1 MRNDSDPLH
10 QGGLWEG
17 RGPGKVAAL
26 TLENERNDWSLCRS
40 QGRQLGRLGSCLLLL
55 LGPACSDGPGA
66 GGAKNAGAPDAI
78 ESIDHEACE
87 PKGHRAET
95 FDARGDGK
103 AVVIKVF
110 DGQHELCRITDINHD
125 GKPDLYEYF
134 DANGVIRRRE
144 SDYDSNGT
152 IDSVELYEDGK
163 LVKREYDTTGQRRV
177 DTWDYFDK
185 GTGKRLRRER
195 DTTNDGKVDQW
206 WTWDGDKITISID
219 RNGDGKPDPDS
230 TLVLDEKTG
239 EPNTGTKDAKTAP
252 VGSASPAPAG
262 STAAA
267 DAPPLPTAPP
277 LPMAPS
283 APSASLSVT
292 PPPPA
297 APQKKKPKP

>member
-1 MRNDSDPLH
+1 MLPPACND
-10 QGGLWEG
+10 
-17 RGPGKVAAL
+17 
-26 TLENERNDWSLCRS
+26 
-40 QGRQLGRLGSCLLLL
+40 
-55 LGPACSDGPGA
+55 GPAA
-66 GGAKNAGAPDAI
+66 GGAKTVGVPDAV

-103 AVVIKVF
+103 PVVIKVF
-110 DGQHELCRITDINHD
+110 DGQRELCRVTDINHD

-134 DANGVIRRRE
+134 DANGAVRRRE

-163 LVKREYDTTGQRRV
+163 LVKREYDTTGQHRV

-185 GTGKRLRRER
+185 STGKRLRRER

-206 WTWDGDKITISID
+206 WTWEGDKITISID

-239 EPNTGTKDAKTAP
+239 EPNTKDAKTAP
-252 VGSASPAPAG
+252 APAG
-262 STAAA
+262 SAAPAASGATSPA
-267 DAPPLPTAPP
+267 DAPP
-277 LPMAPS
+277 LPMAP
-283 APSASLSVT
+283 APPPASSASSASVT

-297 APQKKKPKP
+297 AAAPQKKPKQ

>member
-1 MRNDSDPLH
+1 VRALW
-10 QGGLWEG
+10 QGQ
-17 RGPGKVAAL
+17 GPGKVAAL
-26 TLENERNDWSLCRS
+26 TLENERNDWSPCRS
-40 QGRQLGRLGSCLLLL
+40 GGRLGRLGCSVLLLL
-55 LGPACSDGPGA
+55 PASPACSDGPGA
-66 GGAKNAGAPDAI
+66 GGAKTAGAPDAV

-110 DGQHELCRITDINHD
+110 DGQRELCRITDINHD

-134 DANGVIRRRE
+134 DANGAVRRRE

-185 GTGKRLRRER
+185 ASGKRLRRER

-239 EPNTGTKDAKTAP
+239 EPNTKDAKTAP
-252 VGSASPAPAG
+252 AGSAAPAPSGSTSPA
-262 STAAA
+262 
-267 DAPPLPTAPP
+267 DAPP
-277 LPMAPS
+277 LPMAPP
-283 APSASLSVT
+283 APSASASVT

-297 APQKKKPKP
+297 APQKKPKQ